1 MPYTPERTP
10 SGRWRGGFWH
20 PVLNRKIRK
29 TFDYPYEAEAWAVT
43 EENRAKAAAD
53 ATSPAPAASPA
64 SSPASPA
71 PMINTSMINSGPWKG
86 PKLGEHGTEYLAR
99 RAGEL
104 EHQTRNK
111 YRSHLN
117 GLHIPVG
124 VTGALADHHVGM
136 ITPEVMQQWRTDSR
150 AAGVQPPTVNG
161 RMLFVRMLYGDLIR
175 SRSNPLQVAD
185 DPTAGMKKL
194 AEPERPDYIV
204 EADEESLLLD
214 AALAVGGEPLRTAY
228 LAGLDAGLRWQEV
241 YGLRKSAF
249 RNGGDLLE
257 ITDVVEKDNPVPRP
271 YTKGNGGTDHRS
283 RVVMTTGRL
292 KAALLDLAATKR
304 YGDLLFTTPGGGL
317 WEYNNHRNRQWIPSL
332 TEIGQAEPVTKPTS
346 KIRKRGPLAG
356 QPFTRTRWQPL
367 YGFHA
372 LRHTCATMWGR
383 QGLTTAQIQTLLGHA
398 DERMTKRYVN
408 QGSHGYL
415 LELVRA
421 DPRKVA

>member
-1 MPYTPERTP
+1 MSYTPEPTP

-20 PVLNRKIRK
+20 PVLNRKIRR
-29 TFDYPYEAEAWAVT
+29 TFDYIYEAEAWAIT
-43 EENRAKAAAD
+43 EEANAKAAAGSTSLTP
-53 ATSPAPAASPA
+53 AAVSPADLPKTLGQPVTH
-64 SSPASPA
+64 P
-71 PMINTSMINSGPWKG
+71 TWTGPT
-86 PKLGEHGTEYLAR
+86 LGDHGTEYLAR

-104 EHQTRNK
+104 ELQTRNK

-124 VTGALADHHVGM
+124 VTGALADHPVTM

-150 AAGVQPPTVNG
+150 AAGINPPTING
-161 RMLFVRMLYGDLIR
+161 RMLFVRQLYADLIR

-194 AEPERPDYIV
+194 AEAERPDYII
-204 EADEESLLLD
+204 EAEEETALLA
-214 AALAVGGEPLRTAY
+214 AALEIGGEPLRTAY

-257 ITDVVEKDNPVPRP
+257 ITDVVEKDNPTTRP

-283 RVVMTTGRL
+283 RIVPTTDRL
-292 KAALLDLAATKR
+292 KAALLDLAAIKR
-304 YGDLLFTTPGGGL
+304 YGDLLFTTPAGGL
-317 WEYNNHRNRQWIPSL
+317 WEYSNHRNRLWIPSL
-332 TEIGQAEPVTKPTS
+332 IAIGQAEPVTKPSS

-356 QPFTRTRWQPL
+356 QPFLRTRYQPL

-408 QGSHGYL
+408 QGNHGL
-415 LELVRA
+415 LLDLVRS
-421 DPRKVA
+421 DTRKAA